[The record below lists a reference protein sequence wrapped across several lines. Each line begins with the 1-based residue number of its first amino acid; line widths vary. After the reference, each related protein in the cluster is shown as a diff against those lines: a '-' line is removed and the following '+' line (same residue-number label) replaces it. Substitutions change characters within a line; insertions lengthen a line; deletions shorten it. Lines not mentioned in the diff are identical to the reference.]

1 MNTIKKNILKIDKIA
16 AQILCSFL
24 VDKNLR
30 KLTLDC
36 KSVPCF
42 NSKLHKQ

>member
-1 MNTIKKNILKIDKIA
+1 MNTFKKNILKIDKIA

-30 KLTLDC
+30 KLTLDG
-36 KSVPCF
+36 KFLPCF